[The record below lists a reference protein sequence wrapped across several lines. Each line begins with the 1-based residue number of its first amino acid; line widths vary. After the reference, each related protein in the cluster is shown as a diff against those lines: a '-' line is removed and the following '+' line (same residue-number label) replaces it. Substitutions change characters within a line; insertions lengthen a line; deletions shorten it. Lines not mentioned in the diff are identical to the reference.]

1 MCDFLQ
7 ERTVRAALTWCVFDG
22 RRNLSSRETMQT
34 PNRKAVPVLELG
46 EHYTMTFHPQ
56 ISTDLVVLTVKKNV
70 L

>member
-1 MCDFLQ
+1 MQ
-7 ERTVRAALTWCVFDG
+7 EWTVRAALTWHVFDG

-46 EHYTMTFHPQ
+46 EHYTMIFYPP
-56 ISTDLVVLTVKKNV
+56 ISTDLVVLAVQNNV